1 MEQAHGRIERG
12 LTKTTDIGFE
22 MFPKQGNHLASK
34 LTSSPNTPLKSVTEE
49 ADRDCSLNAGT
60 SLGIV
65 RHLIANRRLEVDM
78 DIPVR
83 PDQPLRLT
91 AKPAILR

>member
-1 MEQAHGRIERG
+1 MGP
-12 LTKTTDIGFE
+12 
-22 MFPKQGNHLASK
+22 FPSRVEEARTRDGGG
-34 LTSSPNTPLKSVTEE
+34 SPNTPLKSVTEE